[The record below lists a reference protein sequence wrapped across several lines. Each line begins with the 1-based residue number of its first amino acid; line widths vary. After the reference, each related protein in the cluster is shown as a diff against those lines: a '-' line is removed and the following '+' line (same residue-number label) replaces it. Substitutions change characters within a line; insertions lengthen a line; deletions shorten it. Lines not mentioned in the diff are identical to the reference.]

1 MLILQ
6 GKVPHLILD
15 KNFQKPGGATT
26 QVEFIIFL
34 WNYFSR
40 ILHSNVFKNICGSYF
55 IFLHSENIKEY
66 LKRPGVYKY
75 QKTMFSSFS
84 W

>member
-34 WNYFSR
+34 
-40 ILHSNVFKNICGSYF
+40 
-55 IFLHSENIKEY
+55 
-66 LKRPGVYKY
+66 
-75 QKTMFSSFS
+75 
-84 W
+84 